1 MSTPNPLIP
10 QGTFQAQAAKGAS
23 NVRLAVATIVAI
35 HIVFFGGLLLQ
46 GCKRDPQTAVVPQET
61 NDTAV
66 SNLSLGALDSNSMY
80 YPAGGLPSETGN
92 VAGSTSQLPATA
104 AAPYDNTGYGLGANT
119 GTPLGTGTLADQSN
133 NNAEALWQTDN
144 LSTPGTQGGLAT
156 GNNSAAGPMK
166 EYTIV
171 RGDTLGAIAKRNH
184 TTVSAIRAA
193 NPGIEPTR
201 IRPGQKIQVPTGSP
215 TTTSATGNNNANA
228 GNGGGK
234 TYTVKSGDTLSK
246 IARQYGIT
254 IDQLSDANNLRTTRL
269 NVGQKLKIPTVTN
282 AAALPKTAE
291 QIPNV
296 F

>member
-46 GCKRDPQTAVVPQET
+46 GCKRDPQTAVATQET
-61 NDTAV
+61 NDTTIT
-66 SNLSLGALDSNSMY
+66 NLSLGALDSNSMY

-92 VAGSTSQLPATA
+92 VAGSTSQLPGAA

-119 GTPLGTGTLADQSN
+119 GTPLGAGTLTVQSN
-133 NNAEALWQTDN
+133 NADALWQTDN
-144 LSTPGTQGGLAT
+144 LSAPGTQGGLVT
-156 GNNSAAGPMK
+156 GTESAAGPMK

-171 RGDTLGAIAKRNH
+171 KGDTLGAIAKRNH

-215 TTTSATGNNNANA
+215 STTSTTGNNTTSA
-228 GNGGGK
+228 NGGGK
-234 TYTVKSGDTLSK
+234 TYTVKSGDTLTK
-246 IARQYGIT
+246 IARRHGIT
-254 IDQLSDANNLRTTRL
+254 INQLSEANNLRTSRV
-269 NVGQKLKIPTVTN
+269 NVGQKLKIPTVSN
-282 AAALPKTAE
+282 AAAAPKTAE
-291 QIPNV
+291 QITNV